1 MPRIAFLAASM
12 LVLLCAVVAAAIA
25 FGGPG
30 DPPPMPSINDPF
42 RGLDYS
48 ALPAASHFQAR
59 DGTRLAYRAYAADTA
74 AGTAADTAADTAAKG
89 SVVLVHGSS
98 ARGNSMHVLARA
110 FAAAGYDAYALDIRG
125 HGESGTKG
133 QIDYIGQLDDD
144 LEDFVRALRPAH
156 PATLA
161 GFSSGG
167 GFALRIAAG
176 ERQTLFDNYL
186 LLSPFI
192 SQDAPTY
199 RPDSGGWVQVGL
211 PRYVAIGVLHALGVQ
226 AFDGLPVTRFA
237 LSQSARTVLTP
248 QYSFALAQNFRPRA
262 DWRASIRAAHQPM
275 RLLAG
280 SDDEAFHAQRFAE
293 VFRAEGNDVPVT
305 LLPGVGHIALT
316 LDAGA
321 VRAAVAAVQSLDK
334 MPSPLAMR

>member
-1 MPRIAFLAASM
+1 MPRITLIAV
-12 LVLLCAVVAAAIA
+12 LVLTLLATVAAAIA

-30 DPPPMPSINDPF
+30 QPAPMPSINDPF
-42 RGLDYS
+42 RNVDYS
-48 ALPAASHFQAR
+48 ALPAARSFQAR
-59 DGTRLAYRAYAADTA
+59 DGARLAYRAYAAA
-74 AGTAADTAADTAAKG
+74 TAAKG

-98 ARGNSMHVLARA
+98 ARGNSMHVLALA

-125 HGESGTKG
+125 HGDSGTKG
-133 QIDYIGQLDDD
+133 QIGYIGQLDDD
-144 LEDFVRALRPAH
+144 IEDFVHALRPVR

-167 GFALRIAAG
+167 GFTLRIAAG
-176 ERQTLFDNYL
+176 DRQTLFDNYL

-199 RPDSGGWVQVGL
+199 RPDSGGWVQVGM

-237 LSQSARTVLTP
+237 LNEVARATLTP

-262 DWRASIRAAHQPM
+262 DWRASIRAAGQPM
-275 RLLAG
+275 CLLAG

-293 VFRAEGNDVPVT
+293 LFKAEGKDVPVT
-305 LLPGVGHIALT
+305 LLPGLGHIALT
-316 LDAGA
+316 LDPSA
-321 VRAAVAAVQSLDK
+321 VRAAVAAVQGMDAVA
-334 MPSPLAMR
+334 PRLATR

>member
-1 MPRIAFLAASM
+1 MSRIALGTLYSLA
-12 LVLLCAVVAAAIA
+12 VLAIAATAAIA

-30 DPPPMPSINDPF
+30 EPAPMASITDPF
-42 RGLDYS
+42 RNVDY
-48 ALPAASHFQAR
+48 AGLPAASTFQAR
-59 DGTRLAYRAYAADTA
+59 DGTRLAYRAYATDGAP
-74 AGTAADTAADTAAKG
+74 KG

-98 ARGNSMHVLARA
+98 ARGNSMHLLARA
-110 FAAAGYDAYALDIRG
+110 FAAAGYAAYALDIRG

-144 LEDFVRALRPAH
+144 IEDFVRALQPAR

-167 GFALRIAAG
+167 GFTLRIAAG
-176 ERQTLFDNYL
+176 ERQKLFDNYL

-199 RPDSGGWVQVGL
+199 RANSGGWVQVGM
-211 PRYVAIGVLHALGVQ
+211 PRYVAIGVLHALGVR
-226 AFDGLPVTRFA
+226 AFDHLPVTRFA
-237 LSQSARTVLTP
+237 LNDTARAMLTP

-262 DWRASIRAAHQPM
+262 DWRASIRAAGQPM

-280 SDDEAFHAQRFAE
+280 SDDEAFHADRFE
-293 VFRAEGNDVPVT
+293 QVFKTEGKDVPVS
-305 LLPGVGHIALT
+305 LLPGLGHIALT
-316 LDAGA
+316 IDPAA
-321 VRAAVAAVQSLDK
+321 VRAAVAAVQALDAT
-334 MPSPLAMR
+334 PAALVLR

>member
-1 MPRIAFLAASM
+1 MSRLALGTLYA
-12 LVLLCAVVAAAIA
+12 LTTLAVAAATAIA
-25 FGGPG
+25 FGGPRE
-30 DPPPMPSINDPF
+30 PAPMASINDPF
-42 RGLDYS
+42 RNVDYS
-48 ALPAASHFQAR
+48 GLPTTRSFEAR
-59 DGTRLAYRAYAADTA
+59 DGTRLAFRAYAAE
-74 AGTAADTAADTAAKG
+74 GTAKG

-98 ARGNSMHVLARA
+98 ARGSSMHVLARA
-110 FAAAGYDAYALDIRG
+110 LAAAGYAAYALDMRG

-144 LEDFVRALRPAH
+144 IEDFVRALQPAR

-176 ERQTLFDNYL
+176 ERQKLFDNYL

-199 RPDSGGWVQVGL
+199 RPNSGGWVQVGM

-226 AFDGLPVTRFA
+226 AFDHLPVTRFA
-237 LSQSARTVLTP
+237 LNDAARAVLTP
-248 QYSFALAQNFRPRA
+248 QYSFALAQNFRPRP
-262 DWRASIRAAHQPM
+262 DWRASIRAANQPM

-280 SDDEAFHAQRFAE
+280 SEDEAFHADRFE
-293 VFRAEGNDVPVT
+293 QVFKAEGKDVPVS
-305 LLPGVGHIALT
+305 LLPELGHIALT
-316 LDAGA
+316 LDPAA
-321 VRAAVAAVQSLDK
+321 VRAAVAAVQALDAA
-334 MPSPLAMR
+334 PAPLALR